1 MPKDRS
7 RIEPAPRRSI
17 AQLNRSLRSIVE
29 AETLEHFF
37 WAAGKVDR
45 LYKSDRGHIYFD
57 LVDDDARIRC
67 MLREEQSG
75 SIALEL
81 QNHLD
86 VEVYGDVRFYERNA
100 EAQINALKIRAV
112 DADTDTRSVVD
123 RLRAEGLYPP
133 KRKPAPKRIRRIG
146 ILTSRSSRAVG
157 DFETAYQAA
166 GERSVLAPLTWQYVQ
181 LEGERARQSI
191 VDGIKLLGGNRE
203 LDVIAIIRGGGRYEN
218 LAVFDDFE
226 ILRAIALCPKYI
238 VAGIGHQRDHCLA
251 DDLADYVAATP
262 TAAATYLA
270 QLCLDSPPR
279 AQPAPV
285 AAPVY
290 AEAYPPEA
298 YEPPPYDF
306 DPRVDYAAPPPQE
319 NLASASRSQAA
330 TVASSRAYKI
340 IVIALLLLA
349 VAAVAFLGYAI
360 LQTA

>member
-1 MPKDRS
+1 MPEDRS
-7 RIEPAPRRSI
+7 QNEPAPRRSI
-17 AQLNRSLRSIVE
+17 AQLNRSLRSIIE
-29 AETLEHFF
+29 AETLEQYF

-57 LVDDDARIRC
+57 LVDDDTRIRC

-81 QNHLD
+81 HNHLD
-86 VEVYGDVRFYERNA
+86 VEVYGDVRFYERSASA
-100 EAQINALKIRAV
+100 EINVLDAKAIKAKV
-112 DADTDTRSVVD
+112 DSGSVVD
-123 RLRAEGLYPP
+123 RLRAGGLYPP
-133 KRKPAPKRIRRIG
+133 KSTPAPRRIRRIG
-146 ILTSRSSRAVG
+146 LLTSRSSRAVG
-157 DFETAYQAA
+157 DFETTYQAA
-166 GERSVLAPLTWQYVQ
+166 GQRAVLAPLTWQYVQ

-191 VDGIKLLGGNRE
+191 VDGIKLLVRNPQV
-203 LDVIAIIRGGGRYEN
+203 DAIAIIRGGGRYEN

-238 VAGIGHQRDHCLA
+238 VTGIGHQRDHCLA

-270 QLCLDSPPR
+270 QLCLDSAPP

-285 AAPVY
+285 Y
-290 AEAYPPEA
+290 AEPYPPQA

-306 DPRVDYAAPPPQE
+306 DIRDDYAAPPQE
-319 NLASASRSQAA
+319 NLASVSQSANAA
-330 TVASSRAYKI
+330 EPSSRAYKL
-340 IVIALLLLA
+340 IVVALLLLA
-349 VAAVAFLGYAI
+349 IAAVAFLGYAI